1 MVKAAFWDTEQGAQ
15 VPSFLGAVQG
25 TPTIRFFKP
34 DSKSKSNKKV
44 PIDYNGER
52 KAKALISFAKQHEP
66 NHIVS
71 VKSLAAFDDF
81 VQKADRN
88 GLPKAVVFSKSAST
102 SSMLKAMTVEYRRRL
117 LIAEVKVSGA
127 TKVLEQRFGVSTVP
141 ALLVL
146 GGADGTSVV
155 ATFEQGKKITLNRL
169 MFFFDKHALKRPIQP
184 QKQNSSQKAE
194 L

>member
-127 TKVLEQRFGVSTVP
+127 TKVRRQHGPGIARPRRCRRYVCRCDLRAGQEDHAQSADVLLRQTCTQAAHP
-141 ALLVL
+141 A
-146 GGADGTSVV
+146 T
-155 ATFEQGKKITLNRL
+155 
-169 MFFFDKHALKRPIQP
+169 
-184 QKQNSSQKAE
+184 KAGQLAE
-194 L
+194 G